1 MIYIDIEESK
11 QIEVKQNF
19 FEKIFEKISNKIRSK
34 STKIVEEKIE
44 DKILIKLPNIENKTL
59 NKLSKYIKQHCV
71 CRMCIS
77 DSLLQNSV
85 FMEYIKNENVK
96 IFDGKWLF
104 RILAI
109 DTVKYIVDNKKEKIE
124 YQEVSILSNKIDDI
138 VVFTIRNLAEKVK
151 IVNILTKDAHKF
163 RKIEKELYEEKGI
176 IINMNNNYKK
186 SLIKSDIILNFDFSE
201 EEVNKYNLPKK
212 ACIINFDNYVNINSK
227 IFDGINIKFYEIS
240 IPKKYFNYLLYFKN
254 FNSSNLYESLIY
266 KNTNPVNIVKEIQ
279 TDDISITFL
288 MGKNGKIRKNE
299 YLKMSKKLAN

>member
-1 MIYIDIEESK
+1 
-11 QIEVKQNF
+11 
-19 FEKIFEKISNKIRSK
+19 
-34 STKIVEEKIE
+34 
-44 DKILIKLPNIENKTL
+44 
-59 NKLSKYIKQHCV
+59 
-71 CRMCIS
+71 
-77 DSLLQNSV
+77 
-85 FMEYIKNENVK
+85 MEYIKNENVK

-104 RILAI
+104 KILAI
-109 DTVKYIVDNKKEKIE
+109 DTVKYIADNKKEKIE
-124 YQEVSILSNKIDDI
+124 YQEVSILSNKIDDLI
-138 VVFTIRNLAEKVK
+138 VFSIRNLAEKVK
-151 IVNILTKDAHKF
+151 ILNILTNDAHKF

-176 IINMNNNYKK
+176 IVNMNNNYKK

-212 ACIINFDNYVNINSK
+212 ACIINLDKYVNINSK

-279 TDDISITFL
+279 TDEISITFL

-299 YLKMSKKLAN
+299 YLKMSKKLVN